1 MALLVPDFQTFVDL
15 RDGTIVG
22 VTKVTLQSTSD
33 TVTVPKPA
41 NTTASASCAGL
52 RDAGNSSATVTQSSN
67 TVTIAGTAGQ
77 KLTVV
82 TLHRFIDSG
91 AEA

>member
-1 MALLVPDFQTFVDL
+1 MAALVPDSQTFLDL
-15 RDGTIVG
+15 RDGTILG
-22 VTKVTLQSTSD
+22 ISNVTLQSASD
-33 TVTVPKPA
+33 TLTVPKPA
-41 NTTASASCAGL
+41 NTTASASAAGL
-52 RDAGNSSATVTQSSN
+52 RDANQASATVTQSGN

-77 KLTVV
+77 KLVVV

>member
-1 MALLVPDFQTFVDL
+1 MAALTPDKQTWVDL
-15 RDGTIVG
+15 RDGTQVCI
-22 VTKVTLQSTSD
+22 TKVTLVSTSD
-33 TVTVPKPA
+33 TITVPGPA

-52 RDAGNSSATVTQSSN
+52 RDAGQSSATVTQSSN

-82 TLHRFIDSG
+82 TLHRNVNSG